1 MVISEESVHK
11 ESHMGSKWGYNE
23 RGSGSAPPLR
33 WWRILSKEGMEC
45 TPVFHNLFP
54 HSSPLHVYKQ
64 TSEEDEKK
72 GGKSVGDVKGDVDW
86 SSGNM

>member
-1 MVISEESVHK
+1 MKGEV
-11 ESHMGSKWGYNE
+11 
-23 RGSGSAPPLR
+23 APLPLCAGGE
-33 WWRILSKEGMEC
+33 ILSKEGMEC